1 MTNKTR
7 KHLWP
12 VSLVM
17 SIGIIGALAA
27 FLVLASNPGDTQAH
41 GAGDH
46 PSQAWPACAG
56 MTDAQRAIH
65 NGIHEN
71 IGSHGTMDPCPTPGT
86 GTSGT
91 DMPATGDMITS
102 DSSSGGSAPEFQV
115 VIDSLPTNLAVGSS
129 IVLYLEDDY
138 QEPETIPASS
148 VYFVASP
155 PSPQTGNGARVY
167 TIIAP
172 NIATDAYFDA
182 DKDDISI
189 RVFIPDMCTNA
200 TDACE
205 GPNGPTRGQKL
216 TMVVEDSSGIK
227 NPTEQGSHS
236 AAYAILGP
244 TDSVPG
250 PAAVNKDFELP
261 TWAKISLSDVD
272 NIRDYELTIT
282 GSGFNNGTTASAYV
296 LQAASAPANCAALVA
311 DPASTRIGSGLVTS
325 DDKVVITAEVTVPT
339 FGAGNV
345 NQICMVDGENR
356 YSSDIDDFKLEPS
369 IKVVPSSVNSGD
381 TVNVFAQDYP
391 AGGGGFVEL
400 KLAGQVVNSA
410 TVNAVAVR
418 STSLTDGAA
427 TATFDVP
434 GSVGGKPLQGTVRV
448 DATWGA
454 TTEDAKITV
463 TGSELTP
470 SVSDVLPNESITIS
484 GNGYGTQSCINVA
497 DITLDNVALQVD
509 SESTIRCTT
518 GTGESA
524 TTFDAVEV
532 SNSGQF
538 VATITMWPRDLESS
552 NPTLTSGSHEL
563 RVTDTQGFIGSST
576 LTVVEPTI
584 SVVPDVVG
592 PRDYVSI
599 SGENWPVDNTNNSNS
614 GLIAIE
620 VSEGGRARSY
630 SVYADNRGRFNIEH
644 RVSKD
649 VAIPS
654 TNQVKGSY
662 GGGEIV
668 EVGNFVVPAATITV
682 TPGSAQP
689 GDEVTL
695 SATDMP
701 VYASADYVKIGGTV
715 FGDPG
720 VNTDIDGNITIDG
733 VLVPGLDPGTYSV
746 VINVDGTVA
755 IGELEVLAED
765 SARGAGAEL
774 PGALEPLGGNL
785 VRVFHFN
792 GVNKSWDF
800 YDPRPDFAELNTLT
814 TLVNGEP
821 YWVLVSDGQE
831 DVVLNSRARTLTCV
845 GGDCWNQLVW

>member
-1 MTNKTR
+1 MKKGNR
-7 KHLWP
+7 KYFRLLATAM
-12 VSLVM
+12 SLAVVGM
-17 SIGIIGALAA
+17 LATFVALAA
-27 FLVLASNPGDTQAH
+27 QPAPASAQGLCDGPLAPFLAE
-41 GAGDH
+41 
-46 PSQAWPACAG
+46 CAG
-56 MTDAQRAIH
+56 VAPPPTD
-65 NGIHEN
+65 
-71 IGSHGTMDPCPTPGT
+71 PGT
-86 GTSGT
+86 PTT
-91 DMPATGDMITS
+91 PTTPTTPMVAAGDMITS

-448 DATWGA
+448 DATWGT

-630 SVYADNRGRFNIEH
+630 SVYADNRGRFSIEH

-821 YWVLVSDGQE
+821 YWVLVSNGQE

>member
-1 MTNKTR
+1 MKKGNR
-7 KHLWP
+7 KHVRLLAMAM
-12 VSLVM
+12 SLAVVGM
-17 SIGIIGALAA
+17 LAAFIALAA
-27 FLVLASNPGDTQAH
+27 Q
-41 GAGDH
+41 
-46 PSQAWPACAG
+46 PAPAA
-56 MTDAQRAIH
+56 AQQ
-65 NGIHEN
+65 
-71 IGSHGTMDPCPTPGT
+71 DPCDGPLATLLPQCDDGSTPPPPPTGPGTTPTPDPGT
-86 GTSGT
+86 TP
-91 DMPATGDMITS
+91 DAGDMITS

-138 QEPETIPASS
+138 QEPATIPASS
-148 VYFVASP
+148 VYFVAENP
-155 PSPQTGNGARVY
+155 TSPQTGNGARVY

-311 DPASTRIGSGLVTS
+311 DPASTRIGSGLVGS

-410 TVNAVAVR
+410 TVTVNAVAVR
-418 STSLTDGAA
+418 ATSLTDGAA

-448 DATWGA
+448 DATWGT

-630 SVYADNRGRFNIEH
+630 SVYADNRGRFSIEH

>member
-1 MTNKTR
+1 MKKGNR
-7 KHLWP
+7 KHVRLLAMAM
-12 VSLVM
+12 SLAVVGM
-17 SIGIIGALAA
+17 LAAFIALAA
-27 FLVLASNPGDTQAH
+27 QPAPASAQDVCDGPLAPILPQCDDGSTPPPPPTGPGT
-41 GAGDH
+41 
-46 PSQAWPACAG
+46 
-56 MTDAQRAIH
+56 T
-65 NGIHEN
+65 
-71 IGSHGTMDPCPTPGT
+71 PTPDPGT
-86 GTSGT
+86 TP
-91 DMPATGDMITS
+91 DAGDMITS

-410 TVNAVAVR
+410 TVTVNAVAVR
-418 STSLTDGAA
+418 ATSLTDGAA

-448 DATWGA
+448 DATWGT

-630 SVYADNRGRFNIEH
+630 SVYADNRGRFSIEH

-831 DVVLNSRARTLTCV
+831 DVVLNSRARTFTCV